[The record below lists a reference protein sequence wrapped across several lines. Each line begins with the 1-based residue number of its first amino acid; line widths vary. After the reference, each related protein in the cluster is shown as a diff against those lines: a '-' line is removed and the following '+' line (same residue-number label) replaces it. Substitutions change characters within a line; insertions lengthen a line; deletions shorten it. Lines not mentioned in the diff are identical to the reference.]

1 MRIGY
6 IAPSLDDTT
15 GWGRWCNDLL
25 RNVREQ
31 GVEPVIFGPVGQE
44 KYLPPDLARH
54 ASSFVLPKLFDY
66 AQSSNGLLG
75 LRDLPQVWKTD
86 VAKLKLD
93 LVHSMDAWPWGI
105 YGDWLARKS
114 GNVPHVITT
123 HGRYGYI
130 AQNRLVDRVWYRRVL
145 KRASAMI
152 SVSEAVRRAVL
163 APFSDVMP
171 PERFRVMYNPI
182 DFSQMNVPGQ
192 LPPGVPAEGPVL
204 LAVTRF
210 SPVKDVETLAR
221 SMKHVREQF
230 PDVPL
235 YVVGPGNHD
244 GNAYYRMVRDIVA
257 NEKIEGVHFAG
268 RVSKDVLAAFYRRAS
283 MLVHAARTLP
293 DDFEASGLILWEAGV
308 YSLPAVATDSGGIG
322 ELIATDDNG
331 ILVPEHEP
339 KALADGIVA
348 LLRNP
353 ERARRLGAGNLAR
366 AQKQTWA
373 DYVTEQVRLY
383 RELKKA

>member
-25 RNVREQ
+25 RNVRDQ
-31 GVEPVIFGPVGQE
+31 GVEPVIFGPLGQD

-54 ASSFVLPKLFDY
+54 DCHFVLPKLFDY
-66 AQSSNGLLG
+66 AQSSNGVLG
-75 LRDLPQVWKTD
+75 LKDLPRLWKTD
-86 VAKLKLD
+86 VRKLALD
-93 LVHSMDAWPWGI
+93 LVHSMDAWPWGV

-114 GNVPHVITT
+114 GGVPHLITT

-130 AQNRLVDRVWYRRVL
+130 AQNRIVDRLWYRRVL
-145 KRASAMI
+145 KRASGMI

-163 APFSDVMP
+163 ARFGDVMP

-182 DFSQMNVPGQ
+182 DFRQ
-192 LPPGVPAEGPVL
+192 LEIVGKLPVDVPADGPLL

-221 SMKHVREQF
+221 SMKHVREKF

-235 YVVGPGNHD
+235 FVVGPGNHD
-244 GNAYYRMVRDIVA
+244 GNAYFRMVRDIVA
-257 NEKIEGVHFAG
+257 NEKIEGVHFFG
-268 RVSKDVLAAFYRRAS
+268 RASKDVLSAFYRRAS

-308 YSLPAVATDSGGIG
+308 YSLPCVATDSGGIG
-322 ELIATDDNG
+322 ELIATDVNG
-331 ILVPEHEP
+331 ILVPEHDP

-348 LLRNP
+348 LLRDP
-353 ERARRLGAGNLAR
+353 ERGRRLGAGNLAR
-366 AQKQTWA
+366 AKQQTWS
-373 DYVTEQVRLY
+373 DYVTAQVKLY
-383 RELKKA
+383 REMRA